1 MIEIIYIIIALGLT
15 IFVHELGHFIAAK
28 SLGIKVEQFG
38 IGWGPKL
45 FSFKIGET
53 EYLVALF
60 IVLGG
65 FVKMEGENPA
75 EPQSPRSFLN
85 QKPWKK
91 IIVGIS
97 GVTQNFIFAFV
108 LLVIVYL
115 FGIQTLKPQIGEVKK
130 DYPAYNAGIK
140 TGDIIVSVNGRKTEI
155 WEHVTEEIKKAG
167 NKEITMVIKR
177 GEVEKTFKINPVVE
191 EAEDIFKD
199 KIKKSFIG
207 ITPMAYLPIIESLE
221 KGYPAEVSGLA
232 PKDVITGINGK
243 KINYWEDAS
252 KALKEAGE
260 KEAEISVKRGDKIL
274 VFKVKPK
281 MEVIKSK
288 DGKKESIPLFGINP
302 VSNMTYEKYGI
313 IGAVKKAR
321 DSVIMFTSV
330 TVKAISRMVTGRMEP
345 DVAGPI
351 GVMEISYKVAKTG
364 LINLIML
371 FALININLALFNLLP
386 LAPLD
391 GGITAFFVVEAI
403 TGKEVPLKIQEAV
416 MQAGWFVIIFMILFF
431 TYKDILRI
439 SGIGQ

>member
-1 MIEIIYIIIALGLT
+1 MIEILYIIIALGLT
-15 IFVHELGHFIAAK
+15 IFVHELGHFVAAK

-60 IVLGG
+60 LVLGG

-91 IIVGIS
+91 IVVGVS

-108 LLVIVYL
+108 LLIVVYL
-115 FGIQTLKPQIGEVKK
+115 FGIETLNTQIGEVKK
-130 DYPAYNAGIK
+130 GYPAHKAGIQA
-140 TGDIIVSVNGRKTEI
+140 GDTIVAVNGKKTDI
-155 WEHVTEEIKKAG
+155 WEHVTAAIKQAGENEIVM
-167 NKEITMVIKR
+167 TVKR
-177 GEVEKTFKINPVVE
+177 DGEEKTFRINPVVE

-199 KIKKSFIG
+199 KVKRAFVG
-207 ITPMAYLPIIESLE
+207 ITPMPYLPEIESLE
-221 KGYPAEVSGLA
+221 KDYPAAVSGLMA
-232 PKDVITGINGK
+232 KDIIIAVNGK
-243 KINYWEDAS
+243 KVKYWEDA
-252 KALKEAGE
+252 AAAFKEAGE
-260 KEAEISVKRGDKIL
+260 NESGVTVKRGDSTLTFRI
-274 VFKVKPK
+274 KPK
-281 MEVIKSK
+281 ITEIKGA
-288 DGKKESIPLFGINP
+288 DNKKEKLPLMGINP
-302 VSNMTYEKYGI
+302 ASNMTYERYGLA
-313 IGAVKKAR
+313 GSVKKAME
-321 DSVIMFTSV
+321 SISMFTSV
-330 TVKAISRMVTGRMEP
+330 TIKAIVRMVTGRMEA

-391 GGITAFFVVEAI
+391 GGITAFFIIEAI
-403 TGKEVPLKIQEAV
+403 TGKPVPLKIQETV
-416 MQAGWFVIIFMILFF
+416 MQAGWFLIIFMILFF
-431 TYKDILRI
+431 TYKDIMRI
-439 SGIGQ
+439 SGLGQ